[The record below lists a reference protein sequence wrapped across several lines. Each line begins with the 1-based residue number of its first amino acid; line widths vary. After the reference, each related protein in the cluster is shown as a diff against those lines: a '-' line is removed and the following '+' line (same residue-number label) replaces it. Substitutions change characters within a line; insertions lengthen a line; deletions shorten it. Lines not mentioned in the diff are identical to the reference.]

1 MIIDAFIVKLIN
13 TEPFYDPKK
22 DLILG
27 NIQDAWDHVLDIS
40 KENNVEPSNY
50 YIIRILFPYKEDII
64 RSIQFSADGVKNYIK
79 NYKILNT
86 ICINNNN

>member
-22 DLILG
+22 DLLFG
-27 NIQDAWDHVLDIS
+27 NIQDAWNHVLEIS
-40 KENNVEPSNY
+40 KENNTEPSIY
-50 YIIRILFPYKEDII
+50 YIIRISFPNKEDII
-64 RSIQFSADGVKNYIK
+64 KSIQFSADGIKNYIK

-86 ICINNNN
+86 ICIYNND